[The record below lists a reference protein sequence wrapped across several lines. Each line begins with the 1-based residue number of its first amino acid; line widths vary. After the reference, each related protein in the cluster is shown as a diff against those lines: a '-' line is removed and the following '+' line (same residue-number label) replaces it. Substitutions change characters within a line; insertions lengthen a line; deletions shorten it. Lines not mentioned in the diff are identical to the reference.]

1 MALDEITATVK
12 KDKTIIMVGSD
23 ILRNKGAERGGG
35 ETQVKRF
42 PGSPAF

>member
-12 KDKTIIMVGSD
+12 KDKTILMVGLD
-23 ILRNKGAERGGG
+23 ILRNKGAEKGGK
-35 ETQVKRF
+35 TQVKRF